1 MNRLERLVNL
11 VALLAATDHPI
22 PQDEIVVLVP
32 GYSGSKQAMRRTFE
46 RDKRAL
52 RDMGIDVLAEPLDPF
67 ASRTENAGYRIP
79 ADELIPDPGLTV
91 AERSAVALAT
101 ALVWDEEPEA
111 ERPADA
117 AVHGKEAALLA
128 LLLDAVME
136 CRVLRFEYGSLSGAH
151 SRRTVEPWQLV
162 YRSGVAYIVGLDR
175 DAGDE
180 RCFRVDRVVGD
191 VRTGGAGG
199 FARPRASRQAVI
211 PRRPWEVGKG
221 DPVEVS
227 IAVRP
232 DRAWWVEKETK
243 GTQVG
248 EITLGDEVWIE
259 IVVPARNVAAL
270 VGWVQGLRGDGFVT
284 SPASAA
290 DSLVRNL
297 LRLREVVA

>member
-1 MNRLERLVNL
+1 MNL
-11 VALLAATDHPI
+11 VALLADADHPI

-46 RDKRAL
+46 RDKKTL
-52 RDMGIDVLAEPLDPF
+52 RDMGIDLVAEPLDTF

-91 AERSAVALAT
+91 AERSALALAT

-111 ERPADA
+111 ETPAEA
-117 AVHGKEAALLA
+117 TVPGKQAALLA

-136 CRVLRFEYGSLSGAH
+136 RRVLRFEYGSPSGVP
-151 SRRTVEPWQLV
+151 SDRTVEPWELV
-162 YRSGVAYIVGLDR
+162 YRSGVAYVVGLDR

-180 RCFRVDRVVGD
+180 RCFRVDRVIGD

-199 FARPRASRQAVI
+199 FARPSAPRDAVI
-211 PRRPWEVGKG
+211 PRRPWEVGRG

-243 GTQVG
+243 GTPVG
-248 EITLGDEVWIE
+248 EISVGDALWTE

-290 DSLVRNL
+290 DALVGNL
-297 LRLREVVA
+297 RRLREVVA